1 MDFISELFL
10 FIYNC
15 CRGEIMKTYNIIVV
29 DDNVNVIKTIEQAS
43 AKFEE
48 FVITRK
54 FDKGNSFLQYLEKSN
69 DKIDFLLL
77 DLIMPDV
84 DGLEVVLNVCK
95 KYRYRINTIIC
106 MSALASDAILNQIGQ
121 VGIDYFILKPFSGES
136 IFQKLRSI
144 IEVKSIIS
152 NHRVEQNE
160 EAHRIQI
167 QSDITE
173 ILHEIGIPAHIKG
186 YIYLRVAIM
195 DVYYNSEYLG
205 QITKEL
211 YPYIAKQ
218 FNTTSTRVERAIRH
232 AIEIAWNRG
241 NIDAI
246 DKIFGYTINA
256 TKAKPTNSEFIAM
269 IADKLQLDYKIKETR
284 QYQLQY

>member
-1 MDFISELFL
+1 MDFISELFP

-95 KYRYRINTIIC
+95 KYHYRINTIIC

-211 YPYIAKQ
+211 YPDIAKQ

-246 DKIFGYTINA
+246 DKIFGY
-256 TKAKPTNSEFIAM
+256 
-269 IADKLQLDYKIKETR
+269 YKIKETR